1 MTGKSFQSADSVW
14 EAWGAEVGVEVRV
27 GKGVIGEYFLGFC
40 VAVGNDATVS
50 AGNIPVGAPTG
61 MLMEVGFVSPVQAV
75 IKKQT
80 NKTRINRRFIASK
93 YSGGKL
99 IIDEILCYTRTMAYQ
114 GLLHKYGTLLDL
126 PLHTRSV
133 SLLEGNTPLIKA
145 DNLARQLGGGFE
157 LFIKYEG
164 LNPTGSFKDRG
175 MTAAVSEALGRGAT
189 TVICAS
195 TGNTAASAAAYAA
208 RAGMKSIV
216 LIPQGKVAAGKLA
229 GAIAYGAQVIQIDG
243 SFDDALTMVIE
254 ITNKHPIC
262 LVNSINPYRIE
273 GQKTSAFEICD
284 VLDSAPDW
292 LCLPVGNAGNI
303 TSYWAGFKQYNQ
315 MKATG
320 LPQVLGVQAAGSA
333 PLVLGHPIEN
343 PETVATAIRIGK
355 PARGEQALQAA
366 EESKGRII
374 AATDDQILEMQ
385 KTLARLEGIWVE
397 PASAAGLAGLAMQI
411 ANATLNP
418 KGKRVVAICTGHGL
432 KDPEIITK
440 EMQKPSIVP
449 PKLEA
454 LEEIILA

>member
-1 MTGKSFQSADSVW
+1 M
-14 EAWGAEVGVEVRV
+14 
-27 GKGVIGEYFLGFC
+27 
-40 VAVGNDATVS
+40 
-50 AGNIPVGAPTG
+50 VGAG
-61 MLMEVGFVSPVQAV
+61 VGSASQAV
-75 IKKQT
+75 ANIHT
-80 NKTRINRRFIASK
+80 SKTQINMRFIETK
-93 YSGGKL
+93 YIQKKL
-99 IIDEILCYTRTMAYQ
+99 SNAEFLCYTLIMTYQ
-114 GLLHKYGTLLDL
+114 GLLRKYGHLLDL
-126 PLHTRSV
+126 PPHTRTV
-133 SLLEGNTPLIKA
+133 SLLEGATPLIKA
-145 DNLARQLGGGFE
+145 DNSSRQLGDFE

-284 VLDSAPDW
+284 VLESAPDW

-303 TSYWAGFKQYNQ
+303 TSYWAGFKQYNEI
-315 MKATG
+315 KSTG
-320 LPQVLGVQAAGSA
+320 LPQILGVQAAGAA
-333 PLVLGHPIEN
+333 PLVLGHSVEK

-374 AATDDQILEMQ
+374 AVTDEHILVMQ
-385 KTLARLEGIWVE
+385 KMLAKLEGIWVE
-397 PASAAGLAGLAMQI
+397 PASAAGLAGLAHEI
-411 ANATLNP
+411 AKGNLNL

-432 KDPEIITK
+432 KDPDIITK
-440 EMQKPSIVP
+440 DMQKPLVVP
-449 PKLEA
+449 PRLDA
-454 LEEIILA
+454 LEEIILG

>member
-1 MTGKSFQSADSVW
+1 MTYRG
-14 EAWGAEVGVEVRV
+14 
-27 GKGVIGEYFLGFC
+27 
-40 VAVGNDATVS
+40 
-50 AGNIPVGAPTG
+50 
-61 MLMEVGFVSPVQAV
+61 
-75 IKKQT
+75 
-80 NKTRINRRFIASK
+80 
-93 YSGGKL
+93 L
-99 IIDEILCYTRTMAYQ
+99 I
-114 GLLHKYGTLLDL
+114 HKYGHLLNL
-126 PLHTRSV
+126 PPHAYARTV

-145 DNLARQLGGGFE
+145 DNLSRQLGGGFD

-229 GAIAYGAQVIQIDG
+229 GSVAYGAQVIQIDG

-262 LVNSINPYRIE
+262 LVNSINPFRIE
-273 GQKTSAFEICD
+273 GQKTAAFEICD
-284 VLDSAPDW
+284 ALESAPDW

-303 TSYWAGFKQYNQ
+303 TSYWAGFKQYNE
-315 MKATG
+315 MKSTG
-320 LPQVLGVQAAGSA
+320 VPQILGVQAAGAA
-333 PLVLGHPIEN
+333 PLVLGHPVEN

-366 EESKGRII
+366 EESHGKII
-374 AATDDQILEMQ
+374 AVSDGQILDMQ
-385 KTLARLEGIWVE
+385 KLLAKLEGIWVE
-397 PASAAGLAGLAMQI
+397 PASATGLAGLAQEV
-411 ANATLNP
+411 AGGRL
-418 KGKRVVAICTGHGL
+418 KVEGKRVVAVCTGHGL
-432 KDPEIITK
+432 KDPDVITK
-440 EMQKPSIVP
+440 DMQKPLVVP

-454 LEEIILA
+454 LEEIILS